1 MPVKARG
8 KNRDGHDAGIQ
19 ATPKCG
25 DEIEAARIEKQGAV
39 SCRGLRREYCRNGA
53 GARFQFIVGEAGFF
67 GLAVGKIAESDARA
81 VLRRSCAEQL
91 DQIREARV
99 TIG

>member
-1 MPVKARG
+1 MKARG
-8 KNRDGHDAGIQ
+8 KNRDGHDAGVQ

-25 DEIEAARIEKQGAV
+25 DEFEAARIEKQGAISRCGV
-39 SCRGLRREYCRNGA
+39 RRERSRDGA
-53 GARFQFIVGEAGFF
+53 GARFQFFVSEARLF

-91 DQIREARV
+91 NQIREARV
-99 TIG
+99 TIR